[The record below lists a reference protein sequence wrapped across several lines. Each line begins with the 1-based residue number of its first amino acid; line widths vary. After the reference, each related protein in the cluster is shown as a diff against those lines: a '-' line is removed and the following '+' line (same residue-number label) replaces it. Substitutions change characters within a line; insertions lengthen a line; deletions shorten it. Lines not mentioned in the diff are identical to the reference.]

1 MQILLNL
8 EADQILQLTKG
19 AVESKLPIEDYIMHL
34 VNNEQNLMKARL
46 ADTVELSL
54 ADMDHIVSLLLN
66 LTAKDFIESGIDI
79 RYKNEFTFKTL
90 YTQVSQTIFT
100 NQMPNWDK
108 LSKNSRILIGKEFK
122 DKVEN
127 TDVNIDL
134 IKDKTLSNAMLYSF
148 NKNYGE
154 DK

>member
-1 MQILLNL
+1 
-8 EADQILQLTKG
+8 
-19 AVESKLPIEDYIMHL
+19 
-34 VNNEQNLMKARL
+34 MKARL

-108 LSKNSRILIGKEFK
+108 LSRNSRILIGKEFK

>member
-19 AVESKLPIEDYIMHL
+19 AVESKLPIEDYIMRL

-134 IKDKTLSNAMLYSF
+134 IKEKTLSNAMLYSF